1 MTKKETW
8 SIFPQYVKS
17 WKNKR
22 DAIKIN
28 RGINS
33 NQNKFMNNTP
43 TTVKFDIATIVPTT
57 KYIGIYING
66 SKNKTTSDI
75 I

>member
-8 SIFPQYVKS
+8 SIFPQYVNS

-22 DAIKIN
+22 DATKIN

-43 TTVKFDIATIVPTT
+43 TTVKFDIATIVPNTLV
-57 KYIGIYING
+57 Y
-66 SKNKTTSDI
+66 TSMVAKI
-75 I
+75 KQLAI